1 MSGGYCT
8 VCPNHCHRFDHS
20 NIRYCY
26 DYYTEKVAK
35 AYYAQKEPY
44 EKAVSR
50 KWQAERLLSEKQ
62 QQLDAMQKDINS
74 LMKQAQESNK
84 RLGCI
89 ALKPNT
95 LAETN
100 CHDLLVA
107 SEEAEIK
114 PGWKK

>member
-1 MSGGYCT
+1 MPKRNHTRKLYPESGK
-8 VCPNHCHRFDHS
+8 RS
-20 NIRYCY
+20 
-26 DYYTEKVAK
+26 
-35 AYYAQKEPY
+35 
-44 EKAVSR
+44 
-50 KWQAERLLSEKQ
+50 LLAEKQ
-62 QQLDAMQKDINS
+62 QHLDAMQKDVNS

-100 CHDLLVA
+100 CLDLLVA
-107 SEEAEIK
+107 SKEAEIK